1 MKTNN
6 NMTAFYINNI
16 AVHAVNAAIKA
27 KRTRGSV
34 IAETLYTGKDI
45 DGICKDDLIG
55 DATIVVIESDVS
67 IAYNDAL
74 TEADIIELIKD
85 NFMRVRAKTN
95 KETGEKI
102 ITDYLLRK
110 WDIYKIAIGNNARD
124 EYAKILRFNAAF
136 NAITARIARMQRTHS
151 DVEFNDAVKADEET
165 QGNTIS
171 SFTQSAINHIV
182 WSDFWRLAKNNL
194 PAVEWQIIRA
204 YHLYMDA
211 PTRADNV
218 KKDEDKSRV
227 YRRATV
233 VPPKYDTI
241 RAYIGAPDMSDN
253 DMRVLLQRTRRHLRA
268 VASKCGLT
276 IDNGK
281 LVHTAV
287 NPALLT
293 NAYKAAAAR
302 QTTNRVSTRR
312 KPYASDF
319 GEMVLVN
326 IFNDPVPREKVAIL
340 PPVKTLADYDRK

>member
-1 MKTNN
+1 MTTTNN
-6 NMTAFYINNI
+6 MNYDYIY
-16 AVHAVNAAIKA
+16 AVASHATNAAIKA
-27 KRTRGSV
+27 KKSRGSV

-45 DGICKDDLIG
+45 DGICKADLIH
-55 DATIVVIESDVS
+55 DATICVLSADVALADTMSDDS
-67 IAYNDAL
+67 AKEWLY
-74 TEADIIELIKD
+74 TEFI
-85 NFMRVRAKTN
+85 RVRARTD
-95 KETGEKI
+95 KETKEKI
-102 ITDYLLRK
+102 ITASLEKR
-110 WDIYKIAIGNNARD
+110 ARAYID
-124 EYAKILRFNAAF
+124 GLTDTREEVRRVLRFNAAF
-136 NAITARIARMQRTHS
+136 NDITARIARMQRTHS
-151 DVEFNDAVKADEET
+151 DVEFSDAVKTDEET

-182 WSDFWRLAKNNL
+182 WYDFWRRAKDNL
-194 PAVEWQIIRA
+194 PAVEWQVVRA
-204 YHLYMDA
+204 YHLYMDS

-218 KKDEDKSRV
+218 KKDEDKARV
-227 YRRATV
+227 YRRAAV

-241 RAYIGAPDMSDN
+241 RSYIGAPDMSDN

-268 VASKCGLT
+268 VASKCGLR

-326 IFNDPVPREKVAIL
+326 IFSDPVPREKVAIL